1 MFAAAAGC
9 SRISEI
15 EEAIETENC
24 RLHQRLYFPCNVAK
38 ATAQFAD
45 MRENL
50 PQAQDGLGSMPGRR
64 FTMQPL
70 SRSLGFA
77 ALSALALTVG
87 GSPGNAEELA
97 QSLGPVGPNEP
108 ILTTVGGKRVIAF
121 YVPGNGHCGINVVV
135 WDRSDASGDS
145 AARVRISLNPRQTVH
160 IDSAANKSI
169 NLQCGEYAETL
180 ALVDTNKLVAAGA
193 AQ

>member
-1 MFAAAAGC
+1 MDRSAARSIAPRSMSAAAAVC

-15 EEAIETENC
+15 
-24 RLHQRLYFPCNVAK
+24 VAN
-38 ATAQFAD
+38 ATAHFVD

-50 PQAQDGLGSMPGRR
+50 LQAQDGLGSMPGRR

-70 SRSLGFA
+70 SRNLGFA
-77 ALSALALTVG
+77 ALSALALTVT
-87 GSPGNAEELA
+87 GSPGYADDLAEN
-97 QSLGPVGPNEP
+97 LGPVGPNEP
-108 ILTTVGGKRVIAF
+108 ILTTVGSKRVIAF
-121 YVPGNGHCGINVVV
+121 YVPGSGHCGINVVV

-145 AARVRISLNPRQTVH
+145 AARVRISLNPRQMVH
-160 IDSAANKSI
+160 IDSAASKSI
-169 NLQCGEYAETL
+169 NLQCGDYAETL